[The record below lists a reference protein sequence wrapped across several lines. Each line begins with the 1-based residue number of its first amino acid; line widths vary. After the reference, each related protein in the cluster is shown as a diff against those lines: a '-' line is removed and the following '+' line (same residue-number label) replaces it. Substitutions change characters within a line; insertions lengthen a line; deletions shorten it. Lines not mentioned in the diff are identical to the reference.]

1 MDLSVERDAVRD
13 GRPVYR
19 QIADHFLA
27 EIAGG
32 RLAGGARLPAI
43 RDLARS
49 LAVNRDTVAL
59 AYDALANA
67 GAVESTVGRGTF
79 VRLPAIRAGAP
90 VEVGPP
96 ELSAMTERL
105 LDLERTRPRF
115 GSAADAIPMHS
126 LIPDP
131 ALYPADGFRKVLSRV
146 LQQVGPELL
155 LYGGPQGYP
164 RLREVLAERL
174 CGDGIDIGASDIVL
188 CHGASQGIHL
198 ATRLFAE
205 SGDTVAL
212 EEPTYN
218 NVLGVMRGLGLKT
231 LPVPMREDGLDL
243 DALEHAL
250 ARPEVKLLYTI
261 PTYHNPT
268 GSTTTL
274 AHRRKLLEIAARHRK
289 PVLEDAYEMDLRL
302 GGRSVP
308 SLAALD
314 RAGLVVHLFSFSK
327 SLFPG
332 ARVGAISAHGRI
344 VDALVAQKQAT
355 DLSDSMLL
363 QAALAEFVADGS
375 YDRHLRKLR
384 RELRERLDALQDALA
399 REMPDGVHWTQPEGG
414 YQVWVSL
421 PEGVDTGEL
430 LADAVGA
437 GVLFAPGFQFN
448 HDGRPSRC
456 LRLTFALADAEQL
469 RRGVAALA
477 RLVRERLERGPR
489 SAARVHI

>member
-1 MDLSVERDAVRD
+1 MELSLERDALRD

-27 EIAGG
+27 EIEQGQ
-32 RLAGGARLPAI
+32 LAAGARLPAI

-49 LAVNRDTVAL
+49 LEVNRDTVAL

-79 VRLPAIRAGAP
+79 VRDAFAASGAP
-90 VEVGPP
+90 AESAPP
-96 ELSAMTERL
+96 VLSAMTENL
-105 LDLERTRPRF
+105 LELERARPRF
-115 GSAADAIPMHS
+115 GSSVDAIPMHS

-131 ALYPADGFRKVLSRV
+131 ALYPADAFRKVVSRV
-146 LQQVGPELL
+146 LQEAGPELL
-155 LYGGPQGYP
+155 LYGGPQGFP
-164 RLREVLAERL
+164 RLREVLAERFRE
-174 CGDGIDIGASDIVL
+174 DQIDIAAEGIVL

-205 SGDTVAL
+205 AGDTVAL
-212 EEPTYN
+212 EEPTYQ

-231 LPVPMREDGLDL
+231 LPVPMRDDGLDL
-243 DALEHAL
+243 DALERVL
-250 ARPEVKLLYTI
+250 ARPEVKFLYAI
-261 PTYHNPT
+261 PTFHNPT
-268 GSTTTL
+268 GVTTTL
-274 AHRRKLLEIAARHRK
+274 AHRRRLLEIAARYRK

-302 GGRSVP
+302 SGRAVP

-314 RAGLVVHLFSFSK
+314 TTGLVVHLFSFSK

-332 ARVGAISAHGRI
+332 ARVGAICARGRI

-384 RELRERLDALQDALA
+384 RVLVDRRDTLLGALA
-399 REMPDGVHWTQPEGG
+399 SEMPDGVRWTRPEGG
-414 YQVWVSL
+414 YQVWLEL
-421 PEGVDTGEL
+421 PEGIDTGEL

-448 HDGRPSRC
+448 HDGRASNR
-456 LRLTFALADAEQL
+456 LRLTFAMADSETL
-469 RRGVAALA
+469 RRGAEVLA
-477 RLVRERLERGPR
+477 RLVRERLEAGPR
-489 SAARVHI
+489 RQARVHI